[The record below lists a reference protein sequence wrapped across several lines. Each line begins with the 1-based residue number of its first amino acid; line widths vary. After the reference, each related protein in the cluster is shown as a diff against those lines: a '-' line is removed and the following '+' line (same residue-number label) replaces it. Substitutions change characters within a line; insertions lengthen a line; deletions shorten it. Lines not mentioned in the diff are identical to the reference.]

1 MNAEL
6 SELKKQRISVVNEI
20 HELLGQKSD
29 TVMYAEFERITE
41 TEENYILRG
50 TLCTSKMLSFC
61 ERLFSYQGE
70 TPENEE
76 IDIFRPIFFGFV
88 LRVPKKRGPE
98 ERSRN
103 DRDMRKYL
111 YEPFSAALLRDLLET
126 AKEIAKEIAPAEN
139 PVLIAENILRKYEF
153 SVRFDPYGLD
163 ADVYFA
169 ASPYW
174 QIRKKLL
181 FVHPHLSVQKKS
193 LKQKVEN
200 MIQQRVIPLKSHK
213 PLPAINPDTL
223 QILNVGQGNFI
234 CLYDSKTKKTE
245 LVSDVGFTSFEKHDA
260 FPAKDYIPKIDCGC
274 YVISHFDT
282 DHILGCI
289 YLQSSQFTKSHR
301 WYIRHPKYVK
311 EISVS
316 ALMFIRLLL
325 FADLY
330 VIDTLQDPLT
340 LSQNPLTLSQNPLAE
355 LYYGTGKGR
364 SKAEINNNIGL
375 ILRIQ
380 TGKDILLPGDCMY
393 HAWGSARKQKAP
405 LRLDYLVIPHH
416 CCALGKRTNQIVQ
429 GKQGAIA
436 VASVGSNS
444 YGHPDAAHIA
454 KLNQWGFTVV
464 ETNTKIK
471 IKQVKKRNI
480 KKTIK
485 RNNKKRKMIILVP
498 NPKLNADG
506 ILELPL

>member
-1 MNAEL
+1 M
-6 SELKKQRISVVNEI
+6 
-20 HELLGQKSD
+20 
-29 TVMYAEFERITE
+29 
-41 TEENYILRG
+41 
-50 TLCTSKMLSFC
+50 
-61 ERLFSYQGE
+61 
-70 TPENEE
+70 
-76 IDIFRPIFFGFV
+76 
-88 LRVPKKRGPE
+88 
-98 ERSRN
+98 
-103 DRDMRKYL
+103 
-111 YEPFSAALLRDLLET
+111 
-126 AKEIAKEIAPAEN
+126 
-139 PVLIAENILRKYEF
+139 
-153 SVRFDPYGLD
+153 
-163 ADVYFA
+163 YFA

-181 FVHPHLSVQKKS
+181 FEHPHLSVQKKS

-393 HAWGSARKQKAP
+393 HAWGSARKQKP
-405 LRLDYLVIPHH
+405 LLLLDYLVIPHH
-416 CCALGKRTNQIVQ
+416 CCALGNRTNQIVK

-436 VASVGSNS
+436 VASVGSNP
-444 YGHPDAAHIA
+444 YGHPDAAHIT
-454 KLNQWGFTVV
+454 KLNQWGFTV
-464 ETNTKIK
+464 EEMNTH
-471 IKQVKKRNI
+471 NI
-480 KKTIK
+480 
-485 RNNKKRKMIILVP
+485 NNWVP

>member
-1 MNAEL
+1 M
-6 SELKKQRISVVNEI
+6 
-20 HELLGQKSD
+20 
-29 TVMYAEFERITE
+29 
-41 TEENYILRG
+41 
-50 TLCTSKMLSFC
+50 
-61 ERLFSYQGE
+61 
-70 TPENEE
+70 
-76 IDIFRPIFFGFV
+76 
-88 LRVPKKRGPE
+88 
-98 ERSRN
+98 
-103 DRDMRKYL
+103 
-111 YEPFSAALLRDLLET
+111 
-126 AKEIAKEIAPAEN
+126 
-139 PVLIAENILRKYEF
+139 
-153 SVRFDPYGLD
+153 
-163 ADVYFA
+163 
-169 ASPYW
+169 
-174 QIRKKLL
+174 
-181 FVHPHLSVQKKS
+181 
-193 LKQKVEN
+193 
-200 MIQQRVIPLKSHK
+200 
-213 PLPAINPDTL
+213 
-223 QILNVGQGNFI
+223 
-234 CLYDSKTKKTE
+234 
-245 LVSDVGFTSFEKHDA
+245 
-260 FPAKDYIPKIDCGC
+260 
-274 YVISHFDT
+274 
-282 DHILGCI
+282 
-289 YLQSSQFTKSHR
+289 
-301 WYIRHPKYVK
+301 
-311 EISVS
+311 S

-340 LSQNPLTLSQNPLAE
+340 LSQNPLTLSQNPFAE

-393 HAWGSARKQKAP
+393 HAWGSALKQKAP
-405 LRLDYLVIPHH
+405 LQLDYLVIPHH
-416 CCALGKRTNQIVQ
+416 CCALGNRTNQIVQ
-429 GKQGAIA
+429 GKPGAIA